1 MTTIIVHLHSPCF
14 PRKPSGDI
22 PCRLLFGKSISWSG
36 ANASKHFSNPT
47 SLHSHKLPSYFG
59 YGIRESCTQRARCW
73 QSTTVCMMAGSNSIL
88 PALVRKGLKLTLQMQ
103 TQRLD
108 EAEVALRSR
117 GRDLVQGRVQDL
129 SVVASRVQFQ
139 GVALSGAELSARS
152 IQLDLSQLATGRLL
166 KEPFQ
171 VAARLQMSNQD
182 LTTRSN
188 ANVQC
193 LKSKHKSWAY
203 CAIRR
208 AVAKGGAWSTCGGK
222 WVRAPDTSQLHL
234 EQ

>member
-103 TQRLD
+103 VSAIYIYRLNICYI
-108 EAEVALRSR
+108 VATRH
-117 GRDLVQGRVQDL
+117 
-129 SVVASRVQFQ
+129 SVHSDRCSDRWF
-139 GVALSGAELSARS
+139 G
-152 IQLDLSQLATGRLL
+152 
-166 KEPFQ
+166 
-171 VAARLQMSNQD
+171 
-182 LTTRSN
+182 
-188 ANVQC
+188 
-193 LKSKHKSWAY
+193 
-203 CAIRR
+203 
-208 AVAKGGAWSTCGGK
+208 STI
-222 WVRAPDTSQLHL
+222 T
-234 EQ
+234 